1 MKKIILFCG
10 LIALVSCSSLP
21 KYVDLQSTKD
31 ANDAMKR
38 AQNAEAVGYYP
49 QAQLLFEKA
58 FDLYTSVDNLKGII
72 ISGLAVA
79 RQYYYLDNME
89 LYDTWYM
96 KMSVIA
102 HNSAPEFIP
111 LLYLL
116 QMEVAFD
123 KEEYGRV
130 ITLSLSVETSQKE
143 MQTELLSYR
152 LLALLKTEQSYH
164 HEFEKIK
171 RNISGLRKMFKKN
184 KLDDP
189 KIVSYAAYTLGYALS
204 KEKQWAKAI
213 EFFEIAH
220 KYDQLIENTGG
231 LADDVYAMGVAYDNL
246 GDTEMALSCYIRARD
261 MYDIIKDEEM
271 SSVAEAKIKNILE

>member
-1 MKKIILFCG
+1 MKKIIVFFG
-10 LIALVSCSSLP
+10 LLTLVACSSLP

-38 AQNAEAVGYYP
+38 AQNAEADGYYQ

-89 LYDTWYM
+89 QYDIWYM

-102 HNSAPEFIP
+102 HNDAPDFIP

-123 KEEYGRV
+123 TGEYGRV
-130 ITLSLSVETSQKE
+130 ITLSLAVDTKQKE

-152 LLALLKTEQSYH
+152 LLGLLKTGQPYQK
-164 HEFEKIK
+164 EFEKIK
-171 RNISGLRKMFKKN
+171 HNIPGLRSMFKKN

-189 KIVSYAAYTLGYALS
+189 KIVSYAAYTLGYAMS
-204 KEKQWAKAI
+204 KEKQWVKAI

-220 KYDQLIENTGG
+220 KYDQLIENTSG

-261 MYDIIKDEEM
+261 MYDIINDEEM
-271 SSVAEAKIKNILE
+271 IPVAEKKIKNILE

>member
-1 MKKIILFCG
+1 MKKIILLFG
-10 LIALVSCSSLP
+10 LIALVACSSLP

-38 AQNAEAVGYYP
+38 AQNAEADSYYE

-58 FDLYTSVDNLKGII
+58 FDLYTSVDNLKGVI

-89 LYDTWYM
+89 QYDAWYM

-102 HNSAPEFIP
+102 HNNAQDFIP

-130 ITLSLSVETSQKE
+130 ITLSLAVETSQKE

-152 LLALLKTEQSYH
+152 LLALLKTGQTYQK
-164 HEFEKIK
+164 EFEKIK
-171 RNISGLRKMFKKN
+171 HNIPGLRSMFKKN

-204 KEKQWAKAI
+204 KEKQWEKAI
-213 EFFEIAH
+213 EFFKVAH
-220 KYDQLIENTGG
+220 QYDQLIENTSG
-231 LADDVYAMGVAYDNL
+231 LADDVFAAGVAYENL
-246 GDTEMALSCYIRARD
+246 GDTEIALSCFIRAKD
-261 MYDIIKDEEM
+261 MYNIINNEEM
-271 SSVAEAKIKNILE
+271 SSVTENKIKNITQ

>member
-1 MKKIILFCG
+1 MKKIILLFG
-10 LIALVSCSSLP
+10 LIALVACSSLP

-38 AQNAEAVGYYP
+38 AQNAEADSYYE

-58 FDLYTSVDNLKGII
+58 FDLYTSVDNLKGVI

-89 LYDTWYM
+89 QYDAWYM

-102 HNSAPEFIP
+102 HNNAQDFIP

-130 ITLSLSVETSQKE
+130 ITLSLAVETSQKE

-152 LLALLKTEQSYH
+152 LLALLKTGQTYQK
-164 HEFEKIK
+164 EFEKIK
-171 RNISGLRKMFKKN
+171 HNIPGLRSMFKKN

-204 KEKQWAKAI
+204 KQKQWEKSL
-213 EFFEIAH
+213 EFFKVAH
-220 KYDQLIENTGG
+220 QYDQLIENTSG
-231 LADDVYAMGVAYDNL
+231 LADDVFAAGVAYENL
-246 GDTEMALSCYIRARD
+246 GDTEMALSCFIRAKD
-261 MYDIIKDEEM
+261 MYDIINNEAM
-271 SSVAEAKIKNILE
+271 SSATENKIKNITQ

>member
-1 MKKIILFCG
+1 MKKIIVFFG
-10 LIALVSCSSLP
+10 LLALVACSSLP

-38 AQNAEAVGYYP
+38 AQNAEADGYYQ

-58 FDLYTSVDNLKGII
+58 FDLYTSVDNLKGLI

-89 LYDTWYM
+89 QYDIWYM
-96 KMSVIA
+96 KMSIIA
-102 HNSAPEFIP
+102 HNDAPDFIP

-116 QMEVAFD
+116 QMEVEFD
-123 KEEYGRV
+123 KGEYSRV
-130 ITLSLSVETSQKE
+130 ITLSLAVETKQKE

-152 LLALLKTEQSYH
+152 LLGLLKTGQPYQK
-164 HEFEKIK
+164 EFEKIK
-171 RNISGLRKMFKKN
+171 HNIPGLCSMFKKN

-189 KIVSYAAYTLGYALS
+189 KIVSYAAYTLGYAMS
-204 KEKQWAKAI
+204 KEKQWVKAI

-220 KYDQLIENTGG
+220 KYDQLIENTSG

-261 MYDIIKDEEM
+261 MYDIINDEEM
-271 SSVAEAKIKNILE
+271 SSVAEKKIKNILE

>member
-1 MKKIILFCG
+1 MKKILIFIG
-10 LIALVSCSSLP
+10 LLAVVACSSLP

-38 AQNAEAVGYYP
+38 AQKVESEGSYEH
-49 QAQLLFEKA
+49 AQLLFEKA
-58 FDLYTSVDNLKGII
+58 FELYTSVDNLKGII

-79 RQYYYLDNME
+79 RQYYYLENME
-89 LYDTWYM
+89 QYDDWYM

-102 HNSAPEFIP
+102 HNNAPELIP

-130 ITLSLSVETSQKE
+130 ITLSRAVETSLKE

-152 LLALLKTEQSYH
+152 LLALLKTEQPYH
-164 HEFEKIK
+164 SEFEKVK
-171 RNISGLRKMFKKN
+171 HNIPGLRRMFKKN

-189 KIVSYAAYTLGYALS
+189 KIISYAAYTLGYALS
-204 KEKQWAKAI
+204 KEKQWEQAI
-213 EFFEIAH
+213 DYFEIAH
-220 KYDQLIENTGG
+220 EYDQLIENTGG
-231 LADDVYAMGVAYDNL
+231 LADDVYAMGVAYENL
-246 GDTEMALSCYIRARD
+246 MDTEMALSCFIRARD
-261 MYDIIKDEEM
+261 MYVIINDEEM
-271 SSVAEAKIKNILE
+271 GAIAEARIQNILK

>member
-1 MKKIILFCG
+1 MKKIILFIG
-10 LIALVSCSSLP
+10 LFGLLACSSLP
-21 KYVDLQSTKD
+21 KYVELQSTKD
-31 ANDAMKR
+31 ANEITKR
-38 AQNAEAVGYYP
+38 AQKVEADGKYF

-58 FDLYTSVDNLKGII
+58 YDLYSSVDNLKGII
-72 ISGLAVA
+72 ISGLSVA

-89 LYDTWYM
+89 QYDDWYM

-102 HNSAPEFIP
+102 HNDAPDLIP

-130 ITLSLSVETSQKE
+130 ITLSLAVETNQKE

-152 LLALLKTEQSYH
+152 LLALLKTEQPYNQ
-164 HEFEKIK
+164 EFDKVK
-171 RNISGLRKMFKKN
+171 RNIPALRSMFKKN

-189 KIVSYAAYTLGYALS
+189 KIIPYAAYTLGYALS
-204 KEKQWAKAI
+204 KEKQWIKAI

-220 KYDQLIENTGG
+220 EYDQLIENTGG
-231 LADDVYAMGVAYDNL
+231 LADDVYAIGVAYENL
-246 GDTEMALSCYIRARD
+246 MDAEMALSCYIRARD
-261 MYDIIKDEEM
+261 MYVIIDDEEM
-271 SSVAEAKIKNILE
+271 SAVAEARIKNILE

>member
-1 MKKIILFCG
+1 MKKIILFFG
-10 LIALVSCSSLP
+10 LLVIVACSSLP

-38 AQNAEAVGYYP
+38 AQNAEADGYYQ

-58 FDLYTSVDNLKGII
+58 FDLYTSVDNLKGLI

-89 LYDTWYM
+89 QYDIWYM
-96 KMSVIA
+96 KMSIIT
-102 HNSAPEFIP
+102 HNDAPDFIP

-116 QMEVAFD
+116 QMEVEFD
-123 KEEYGRV
+123 KGEYGRV
-130 ITLSLSVETSQKE
+130 ITLSLAVETKQKE

-152 LLALLKTEQSYH
+152 LLGLLKTGQPYQN
-164 HEFEKIK
+164 EFEKIK
-171 RNISGLRKMFKKN
+171 HNIPSLRSMFKKN

-189 KIVSYAAYTLGYALS
+189 KIVSYAAYTLGYAMS
-204 KEKQWAKAI
+204 KEKQWVKAI

-220 KYDQLIENTGG
+220 KYDQLIENTSG

-261 MYDIIKDEEM
+261 MYDIINDKEM
-271 SSVAEAKIKNILE
+271 SSVAEEKIKNILE

>member
-1 MKKIILFCG
+1 MKKIILLFG
-10 LIALVSCSSLP
+10 LIALVACSSLP

-38 AQNAEAVGYYP
+38 AQNAEAVGYYE

-58 FDLYTSVDNLKGII
+58 FDLYTSVDNLKGVI

-89 LYDTWYM
+89 QYDAWYM

-102 HNSAPEFIP
+102 HNNAQDFIP

-130 ITLSLSVETSQKE
+130 ITLSLAVETSQKE

-152 LLALLKTEQSYH
+152 LLALLKTGQTYQK
-164 HEFEKIK
+164 EFEKIK
-171 RNISGLRKMFKKN
+171 HNIPGLRSMFKKN

-204 KEKQWAKAI
+204 KEKQWEKAI
-213 EFFEIAH
+213 EFFKVAH
-220 KYDQLIENTGG
+220 QYDQLIENTSG
-231 LADDVYAMGVAYDNL
+231 LADDVFAAGVAYENL
-246 GDTEMALSCYIRARD
+246 GDTEIALSCFIRAKD
-261 MYDIIKDEEM
+261 MYNIINNEEM
-271 SSVAEAKIKNILE
+271 SSVTENKIKNITQ

>member
-1 MKKIILFCG
+1 MKKIIVFFG
-10 LIALVSCSSLP
+10 LLALVACSSLP

-38 AQNAEAVGYYP
+38 AQNAEADGYYQ
-49 QAQLLFEKA
+49 QAQLLFGKA

-89 LYDTWYM
+89 QYDIWYM
-96 KMSVIA
+96 KMSIIA
-102 HNSAPEFIP
+102 HNDAPDFIP

-123 KEEYGRV
+123 KGEYGRV
-130 ITLSLSVETSQKE
+130 ITLSLAVETEQKE

-152 LLALLKTEQSYH
+152 LLGLLKTGQPYQK
-164 HEFEKIK
+164 EFEKIK
-171 RNISGLRKMFKKN
+171 HNIPGLRSMFKKN

-189 KIVSYAAYTLGYALS
+189 KIVSYAAYTLGYAMS
-204 KEKQWAKAI
+204 KEKQWVKAI
-213 EFFEIAH
+213 EFFEVAH
-220 KYDQLIENTGG
+220 KYDQLIENTSG

-261 MYDIIKDEEM
+261 MYVHIG
-271 SSVAEAKIKNILE
+271 

>member
-1 MKKIILFCG
+1 MKKIIVFLG
-10 LIALVSCSSLP
+10 LLALVACSSLP

-38 AQNAEAVGYYP
+38 AQNAEADGYYQ

-89 LYDTWYM
+89 QYDIWYM
-96 KMSVIA
+96 KMSIIA
-102 HNSAPEFIP
+102 HNDAPDFIP

-130 ITLSLSVETSQKE
+130 ITLSLAVETNQKE
-143 MQTELLSYR
+143 MQTELFSYR
-152 LLALLKTEQSYH
+152 LLALLKTGQPYH
-164 HEFEKIK
+164 KEFEKVK
-171 RNISGLRKMFKKN
+171 HNIPGLRKMFKKN

-189 KIVSYAAYTLGYALS
+189 KIISYAAYTLGYALS
-204 KEKQWAKAI
+204 KEKQWIKAI

-220 KYDQLIENTGG
+220 EYDQLIENTGG
-231 LADDVYAMGVAYDNL
+231 LADDVYAIGVAYDNL

-261 MYDIIKDEEM
+261 MYDIINDEEM
-271 SSVAEAKIKNILE
+271 IPVAEKKIKNILE